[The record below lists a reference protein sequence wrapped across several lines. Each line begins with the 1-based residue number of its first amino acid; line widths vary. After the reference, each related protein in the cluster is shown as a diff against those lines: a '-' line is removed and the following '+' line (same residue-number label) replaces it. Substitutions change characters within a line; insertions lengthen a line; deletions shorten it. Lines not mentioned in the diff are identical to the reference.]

1 MEHNRWDVSAK
12 ELILDEPTTCVDHY
26 GVGRAGPVSVI
37 DSEITTLTASAD
49 KVLRIDGPVPY
60 LLDLEPHS
68 YHDAD
73 IVRTLW
79 YRQVA
84 LDYRHKLPVLTVLIL
99 LHKGANS
106 PNLTGRYERQLPDG
120 STTNCYN
127 YRVVRL
133 WEEDPESYLAGGVN
147 LVPLAPLTNVSEGEL
162 PEVIDRMAERIN
174 PEPRP
179 RAEKLWA
186 ATYLLMGVRYQA
198 KLATQLLKGVWN
210 MRESSTYQAI
220 IKEGLKEGRRIGR
233 KEGRKEGI
241 EEGSVEGRKQEA
253 RRLLLRLGARRF
265 GTPDAAVVAAIEA
278 INDVDRIEALA
289 ERVVDP
295 KAGGW
300 DDILRDA

>member
-1 MEHNRWDVSAK
+1 MEHNRRDVSAK
-12 ELILDEPTTCVDHY
+12 ELILDGPAACADRY
-26 GVGRAGPVSVI
+26 GIGPPAPVSVI

-49 KVLRIDGPVPY
+49 KVLKVEGPVPY

-120 STTNCYN
+120 SVTNCYN

-133 WEEDPESYLAGGVN
+133 WEEDPESYLTGGVN
-147 LVPLAPLTNVSEGEL
+147 LVPLAPLTNVSEGDL

-186 ATYLLMGVRYQA
+186 ATYLLMGVRYRA
-198 KLATQLLKGVWN
+198 EVATRLLEGVWK

-220 IKEGLKEGRRIGR
+220 LKEGR
-233 KEGRKEGI
+233 KEGRKEG
-241 EEGSVEGRKQEA
+241 SMEGRKQEA

-265 GTPDAAVVAAIEA
+265 GTPDAGVVTAIEA
-278 INDVDRIEALA
+278 IDDVDRIESLA
-289 ERVVDP
+289 DRVVD
-295 KAGGW
+295 ATADGW
-300 DDILRDA
+300 DDILRDS